1 MCHRQVQQMCKRL
14 NDEDAE
20 LPGGERQHDQ
30 VFPMVRHGQILI
42 RSGSRKTDPSFQV
55 RATENSVAPANAN
68 QKARLRGGRSK
79 THRETRSDMNALCCD
94 ANTGIVYRTAIWPCW
109 RPSMRLW

>member
-1 MCHRQVQQMCKRL
+1 MRDRQVQQMCKSL

-42 RSGSRKTDPSFQV
+42 RIRLPEDRSEASR
-55 RATENSVAPANAN
+55 
-68 QKARLRGGRSK
+68 
-79 THRETRSDMNALCCD
+79 
-94 ANTGIVYRTAIWPCW
+94 
-109 RPSMRLW
+109 

>member
-30 VFPMVRHGQILI
+30 VIPMVRHGQILI
-42 RSGSRKTDPSFQV
+42 RIRLPEDRSQLPGQGDGEQRSACECEPEGTV
-55 RATENSVAPANAN
+55 ALATAP
-68 QKARLRGGRSK
+68 K
-79 THRETRSDMNALCCD
+79 THREDQ
-94 ANTGIVYRTAIWPCW
+94 V
-109 RPSMRLW
+109 